1 MSTSNENV
9 LSADELTVDVLER
22 LGSKSGIVL
31 SSTLPDIISGK
42 VLMVE
47 MRNKDRAGRP
57 RQQIAITIE
66 LLEPENYKGRTTV
79 TTIPKSGWLELA
91 KFMKQHGLKKLTELE
106 DKIVVFE
113 KKQIGRAIIPRYI
126 PVKIIEPSKQ

>member
-1 MSTSNENV
+1 MSTNNENIMSV
-9 LSADELTVDVLER
+9 TELTVDMLEK

-31 SSTLPDIISGK
+31 SSTLPNIISGR
-42 VLMVE
+42 VLAVE
-47 MRNKDRAGRP
+47 LRTKDRAGRP

-66 LLEPENYKGRTTV
+66 LLEPQEHKGRTTV

-91 KFMKQHGLKKLTELE
+91 KFMKQHGLQKITDLE

-113 KKQIGRAIIPRYI
+113 KKQVGRAVIPRYI
-126 PVKIIEPSKQ
+126 PVKLIEPNKQ